1 MADELFNY
9 SGKLAY
15 LQAVCRDPRLGRS
28 ELAVMSVLVDHADK
42 ATGSCYPSIARMT
55 DTGNVSRSSAIRA
68 LRRLEQTGWIKSA
81 KRIGALSTYLLTSS
95 EDATGATLGTGVISA
110 RTGVKSNL
118 RQGRTG
124 SGDDTKAVPGM
135 TPEQEK
141 SKSNRLEQVATN
153 AADAAHPIDLW
164 RDGIQM
170 LVSTGTAREQA
181 GAAIGKLRKELGE
194 DEAVNVVRAM
204 LTTRPTGPKSYIFGA
219 IKQRKNLPP
228 RGMLLRDAR
237 SDDDI
242 AAANEAATRR
252 LLSEVSP

>member
-42 ATGSCYPSIARMT
+42 TTGRCYPSVARMA

-68 LRRLEQTGWIKSA
+68 LRRLEQTGWIKAA
-81 KRIGALSTYLLTSS
+81 KRNGALSTYLLTSS
-95 EDATGATLGTGVISA
+95 EDGTGTTLGTGVNSA

-118 RQGRTG
+118 RQGPTG
-124 SGDDTKAVPGM
+124 SGDDTEAVPVV

-141 SKSNRLEQVATN
+141 SKSNRLEQVATD
-153 AADAAHPIDLW
+153 AADAPHPVDLW
-164 RDGIQM
+164 KDGIQM
-170 LVSTGTAREQA
+170 LVTTGTAREQA

-194 DEAVNVVRAM
+194 DEAVSVVRTM
-204 LTTRPTGPKSYIFGA
+204 LATRPTGPKSYIFGA
-219 IKQRKNLPP
+219 IQQRKKLLA
-228 RGMLLRDAR
+228 RGMLPRDTR

-242 AAANEAATRR
+242 AAANEVATQR
-252 LLSEVSP
+252 LLSGVSA